1 MKLLRQE
8 KEEEEGGGGREGRN
22 DDDEDTQRKSVSRNL
37 WKIKNSHQEIPVNET
52 QTSLGM
58 KMMMKKGVE
67 KNKSSTRLSFLA
79 TAFIISWQRWE
90 ENNFLR
96 VKTRKKNSSSLS
108 KKILTNNLLDFL
120 LILSF

>member
-37 WKIKNSHQEIPVNET
+37 WKIKNSHQEISVNET